1 MTSSTL
7 TTSVLVASEPES
19 ARPLPEPAGTPET
32 TPRVVGVVGLGHMG
46 TAFALNLIA
55 DGCRV
60 LVYDRNPARLE
71 ALRGSRAQAGS

>member
-19 ARPLPEPAGTPET
+19 ARPLPEPAGAPET

-46 TAFALNLIA
+46 TAFALNLMPTAVVSWSTTGIP
-55 DGCRV
+55 
-60 LVYDRNPARLE
+60 PA
-71 ALRGSRAQAGS
+71 